1 MSQQI
6 DVSGLPPE
14 YVQMVERLVRD
25 LKQAAEAKPGVPV
38 SGPDPNEPA
47 EVWIKRY
54 RAWVDSHPV
63 RNIQIDDSREAIYGD
78 RG

>member
-14 YVQMVERLVRD
+14 YVQMVERLVRE
-25 LKQAAEAKPGVPV
+25 LRQAAEAGPRTPASLPV
-38 SGPDPNEPA
+38 EERIRLMNEWS
-47 EVWIKRY
+47 ER
-54 RAWVDSHPV
+54 HPV
-63 RNIQIDDSREAIYGD
+63 RQIEIDDSRETIYAE